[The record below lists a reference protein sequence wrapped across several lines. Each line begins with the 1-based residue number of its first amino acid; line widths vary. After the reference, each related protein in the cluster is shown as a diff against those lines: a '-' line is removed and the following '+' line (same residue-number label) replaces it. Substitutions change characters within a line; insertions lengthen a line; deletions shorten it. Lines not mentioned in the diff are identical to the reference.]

1 MNNLSKAAIVATTI
15 LALVPV
21 TATADSGFYFG
32 ASVGSSSLKD
42 NFDGLEIDTSSNSV
56 RFIAGWQFN
65 SYFSL
70 EGGYQ
75 NFGAFEQRF
84 DVGGTPLD
92 VSLKADGFTLGATG
106 FIPLGLD
113 FSLFGRAGAFFWDG
127 DSELNNITQAKPE
140 DTNPYYGGGV
150 KYALT
155 DHIALLGDWTRYE
168 LEDTQTEVFALGFTY
183 RF

>member
-15 LALVPV
+15 LALAPV
-21 TATADSGFYFG
+21 AATADSGFYFG
-32 ASVGSSSLKD
+32 ASVGNSTLKD
-42 NFDGLEIDTSSNSV
+42 DFNGFDVDTSSNSV

-65 SYFSL
+65 KYFSL

-75 NFGAFEQRF
+75 NFGTFEQRF
-84 DVGGTPLD
+84 DVGGTPVD

-106 FIPLGLD
+106 FIPLPKD
-113 FSLFGRAGAFFWDG
+113 FFLYGRAGAFFWDG
-127 DSELNNITQAKPE
+127 DSELNNVSQAKPE

-155 DHIALLGDWTRYE
+155 ENISLLGDWTLYE